1 MSILLYLVIFQH
13 RLKVLTLGKFWMSDF
28 DMCFYI
34 LFVHDLCLK
43 LFSVQVK
50 GHQVRPCGFKKQI
63 LSQTV
68 FLKYVQSLK
77 SLGVMGPKD
86 NLSFFLNWYSKK
98 FLEESTWVEHM
109 EVKNSLLSPCHFSQF
124 VLDLCYFEEVCPWGD
139 PMMWESK
146 VHCKERLKV

>member
-1 MSILLYLVIFQH
+1 
-13 RLKVLTLGKFWMSDF
+13 
-28 DMCFYI
+28 MCFYI

-43 LFSVQVK
+43 LSSVQHQHPYVKEK

-86 NLSFFLNWYSKK
+86 NLSFFLN
-98 FLEESTWVEHM
+98 
-109 EVKNSLLSPCHFSQF
+109 
-124 VLDLCYFEEVCPWGD
+124 
-139 PMMWESK
+139 
-146 VHCKERLKV
+146 